1 MLPTMILLA
10 AMGTLPGEPLLAA
23 VGAEHVKVYYEPG
36 RFGGWP
42 ANYGMWNWEDE
53 ILVAYSKG
61 WDKDLGATAHHID
74 REKPEEFWFARS
86 LDGGKTWTHEHPAA
100 EQGQMIPRGVA
111 LHGTETPGLALP
123 EIVDQTEPM
132 DFSHPDFC
140 LTFRMDNYHGGT
152 SRYEYS
158 YDRGKTWTGPFALP
172 NFGTAGTAAR
182 TDYIINGKHDMYI
195 FITVAKENKREG
207 RPMVA
212 RTQDG
217 GVTWDFVSWI
227 GPEPAGF
234 AIMPSTVRLSSR
246 EFLTT
251 LRCRE
256 GTFRWMEQWRSVD
269 GAKTWTKEANP
280 VDYMGEGNPPM
291 LNQLPNGY
299 LCLTYGFRAYPFS
312 IRARLST
319 DSGATWGPE
328 IILRNDGIDRDI
340 GYVRSIVRP
349 DGKVVTTYYI
359 SDEKTGPER
368 YIGATIWDPMNVA
381 EITSG
386 EVERQLG
393 F

>member
-1 MLPTMILLA
+1 
-10 AMGTLPGEPLLAA
+10 
-23 VGAEHVKVYYEPG
+23 
-36 RFGGWP
+36 
-42 ANYGMWNWEDE
+42 
-53 ILVAYSKG
+53 
-61 WDKDLGATAHHID
+61 
-74 REKPEEFWFARS
+74 
-86 LDGGKTWTHEHPAA
+86 
-100 EQGQMIPRGVA
+100 
-111 LHGTETPGLALP
+111 
-123 EIVDQTEPM
+123 
-132 DFSHPDFC
+132 
-140 LTFRMDNYHGGT
+140 
-152 SRYEYS
+152 
-158 YDRGKTWTGPFALP
+158 
-172 NFGTAGTAAR
+172 
-182 TDYIINGKHDMYI
+182 
-195 FITVAKENKREG
+195 
-207 RPMVA
+207 MVA

-256 GTFRWMEQWRSVD
+256 GTFRWLEQWRSVD

-280 VDYMGEGNPPM
+280 VDYLGEGNPPM

-328 IILRNDGIDRDI
+328 IILRNDG
-340 GYVRSIVRP
+340 
-349 DGKVVTTYYI
+349 KVVTTYYI